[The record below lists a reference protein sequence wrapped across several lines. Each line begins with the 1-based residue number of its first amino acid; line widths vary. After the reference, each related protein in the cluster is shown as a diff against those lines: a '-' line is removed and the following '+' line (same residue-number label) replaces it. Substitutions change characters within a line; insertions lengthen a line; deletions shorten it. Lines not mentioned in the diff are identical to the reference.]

1 MKSHFHFNFWGVSS
15 AWALSIC
22 VLCGTLAANEYVLTL
37 LEKVRLRY
45 NEEAYQHMLQLRDLS
60 SQVASGSELTKV
72 TMMNDFINQHVLF
85 ADDIDLW
92 GLDDYWATPLE
103 TFGRGAGDCEDFS
116 IAKFMML
123 KKIGVAADK
132 LRMTYVKARMPSG
145 NLRAHMVLAYYSR
158 PSADPLILDNLSH
171 ELLPASRRSDLYPIF
186 SFNDQGL
193 FIANN
198 PTVRAG
204 SPTNISKW
212 RDLLSRMR
220 QDGLE

>member
-1 MKSHFHFNFWGVSS
+1 MKTLFHFNSWGLGGGWV
-15 AWALSIC
+15 LLIC
-22 VLCGTLAANEYVLTL
+22 VLCGTLAANEYVVTL
-37 LEKVRLRY
+37 IEKVRLRY
-45 NEEAYQHMLQLRDLS
+45 SEEAYQHVLQLRDLS
-60 SQVASGSELTKV
+60 SQLAAGSELTKV
-72 TMMNDFINQHVLF
+72 SQLNDFINQHVLF

-92 GLDDYWATPLE
+92 GIEDYWATPLE

-123 KKIGVAADK
+123 KKLGVAADK

-145 NLRAHMVLAYYSR
+145 HLRAHMVLAYYSR
-158 PSADPLILDNLSH
+158 PAADPLILDNLSH
-171 ELLPASRRSDLYPIF
+171 ELLPASRRPDLYPIF

-212 RDLLSRMR
+212 RDVLSRMR